1 MNQSTAYAAY
11 RSAEVET
18 LSQRDLIIRLYQG
31 AERFLTA
38 GCVAMDAK
46 KFEEATNQC
55 RRARDI
61 FVELLSTLNF
71 DAGGD
76 LAPQLRDLYVFL
88 IFQISEASLKKNPA
102 QIDALIPIIR
112 TLREGWEAVPDEQAN
127 LTSIPEDHHGHNLNL
142 RC

>member
-18 LSQRDLIIRLYQG
+18 ISQRDLIVRLYQG
-31 AERFLTA
+31 AEKFLVAGRTA
-38 GCVAMDAK
+38 MSDK
-46 KFEEATNQC
+46 KNEEATNQC
-55 RRARDI
+55 RRAREI

-76 LAPQLRDLYVFL
+76 VAQQLRDLYVFL
-88 IFQISEASLKKNPA
+88 IYQISEASLKKNPT
-102 QIDALIPIIR
+102 QIDALIPIIK
-112 TLREGWEAVPDEQAN
+112 TMREGWEAVPDEHAN
-127 LTSIPEDHHGHNLNL
+127 LTSIPEGNQGHSLNM